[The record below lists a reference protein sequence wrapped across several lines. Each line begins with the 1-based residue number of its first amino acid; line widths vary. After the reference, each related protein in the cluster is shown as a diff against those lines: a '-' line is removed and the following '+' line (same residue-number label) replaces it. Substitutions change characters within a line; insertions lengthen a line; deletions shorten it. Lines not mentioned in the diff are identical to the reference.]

1 MEIAKTNK
9 IEKKFKLESLK
20 NYLLISLSVFL
31 PISIYLT
38 DLIIIILFAIWIL
51 SGKFKKKLEIII
63 NNPILKS
70 CILFF
75 LYFLLSHLWGGENI
89 FNQTTKKQLLIL
101 LLPIL
106 CTLNFEEKYYN
117 LVKYGFI
124 LGLLCNVILS
134 FFTVI
139 FPKNLLF
146 KKGHYEDVNFAHGF
160 LDHFDYSIFLCFGLL
175 VILSLINSK
184 NFKYYVIIILLF
196 IITLINSYGRIGIV
210 SFYIFFPIC
219 IYSLTKGKTRILLL
233 TSFIVISTISFKVFK
248 PFQNRVNQTI
258 ENVKLIRSPLTLEQ
272 KIELDA
278 LYLSQKNSETKEFY
292 IEKILNDKSWV
303 DYINKKKPEYETSIG
318 KRYSYIKNV
327 YELSKETPFY
337 GFGANQFQKIYSN
350 KFDDSKTKHP
360 HNNYLFILIELGLA
374 GLFFLLLIFFY
385 QILDFFK
392 SEKKE
397 FLKLT
402 FPLFFIFIMFLDN
415 YFLNHNTLVFFCLFS
430 FIIYSKKS

>member
-1 MEIAKTNK
+1 M
-9 IEKKFKLESLK
+9 
-20 NYLLISLSVFL
+20 
-31 PISIYLT
+31 
-38 DLIIIILFAIWIL
+38 
-51 SGKFKKKLEIII
+51 
-63 NNPILKS
+63 
-70 CILFF
+70 
-75 LYFLLSHLWGGENI
+75 
-89 FNQTTKKQLLIL
+89 
-101 LLPIL
+101 
-106 CTLNFEEKYYN
+106 
-117 LVKYGFI
+117 
-124 LGLLCNVILS
+124 
-134 FFTVI
+134 
-139 FPKNLLF
+139 
-146 KKGHYEDVNFAHGF
+146 
-160 LDHFDYSIFLCFGLL
+160 
-175 VILSLINSK
+175 
-184 NFKYYVIIILLF
+184 
-196 IITLINSYGRIGIV
+196 
-210 SFYIFFPIC
+210 
-219 IYSLTKGKTRILLL
+219 
-233 TSFIVISTISFKVFK
+233 
-248 PFQNRVNQTI
+248 
-258 ENVKLIRSPLTLEQ
+258 
-272 KIELDA
+272 
-278 LYLSQKNSETKEFY
+278 
-292 IEKILNDKSWV
+292 